1 MDKADAFGALCHISS
16 APLTSIAAVVKFHV
30 SSDAIDSS
38 LPQATE
44 IPSLFCCKAFSK
56 TERTCLAEGRHSL
69 KMQVLIPQ
77 GNPST
82 IRDWGQQTNA
92 PALCS
97 PDRGLWEAF
106 HSVVRGGIELLSP
119 TGQLQSHAYVLAFPP
134 FLAVSHSRVLVS
146 PPKQTTWTQ
155 VLGFS
160 CKGTQ
165 TETHFH

>member
-1 MDKADAFGALCHISS
+1 MDKADAFGALGHISS

-30 SSDAIDSS
+30 SSDPVDSS

-56 TERTCLAEGRHSL
+56 TERTCLAEGKHSL

-77 GNPST
+77 GIWIGVNRQMPQLYVLQS
-82 IRDWGQQTNA
+82 
-92 PALCS
+92 
-97 PDRGLWEAF
+97 GLWEAF

-119 TGQLQSHAYVLAFPP
+119 TGQLQPHTCELAFLL
-134 FLAVSHSRVLVS
+134 FLAVSYSWFLVS

-155 VLGFS
+155 VLGFF